1 MFTKQL
7 SAYEAPP
14 CTGGICRAFF
24 SNVSINEWEVKM
36 KILVGYDLSNV
47 AKEALE
53 LAKKHAKAFD
63 AKVYVV
69 RSLAQSREMKLEDIQ
84 KAEQELENIRRS
96 FRDEGIACKTEAIV
110 SSISPGEDLVQFAQE
125 KEIDEIVIGVRRRS
139 KVGKLLFGSNAQYI
153 ILMARCPVVSVK

>member
-1 MFTKQL
+1 
-7 SAYEAPP
+7 
-14 CTGGICRAFF
+14 
-24 SNVSINEWEVKM
+24 M
-36 KILVGYDLSNV
+36 KIMVGYDRSNV

-84 KAEQELENIRRS
+84 NAEQELENIRRS

-125 KEIDEIVIGVRRRS
+125 NEIDEIVIGVRRRS

-153 ILMARCPVVSVK
+153 ILMAQCPVVAVK

>member
-1 MFTKQL
+1 
-7 SAYEAPP
+7 
-14 CTGGICRAFF
+14 
-24 SNVSINEWEVKM
+24 M
-36 KILVGYDLSNV
+36 KIMVGYDRSNV

-53 LAKKHAKAFD
+53 LAKKHTKAFD

-125 KEIDEIVIGVRRRS
+125 KEIDEIIIGVKRRS

-153 ILMARCPVVSVK
+153 ILQAPCTVVSVK

>member
-1 MFTKQL
+1 
-7 SAYEAPP
+7 
-14 CTGGICRAFF
+14 
-24 SNVSINEWEVKM
+24 M
-36 KILVGYDLSNV
+36 KIMVGYDLSNV

-84 KAEQELENIRRS
+84 NAEQELENIRRS

-125 KEIDEIVIGVRRRS
+125 NEIDEIVIGVRRRS

-153 ILMARCPVVSVK
+153 ILMARCPVVTVK

>member
-1 MFTKQL
+1 
-7 SAYEAPP
+7 
-14 CTGGICRAFF
+14 
-24 SNVSINEWEVKM
+24 M
-36 KILVGYDLSNV
+36 KIMVGYDLSNV

-84 KAEQELENIRRS
+84 KAEQELENIRRT

-110 SSISPGEDLVQFAQE
+110 SSISPGEDLVQFAQDN
-125 KEIDEIVIGVRRRS
+125 EIDEIVIGVRRRS

-153 ILMARCPVVSVK
+153 ILMSECPVVAVK

>member
-1 MFTKQL
+1 MN
-7 SAYEAPP
+7 
-14 CTGGICRAFF
+14 I
-24 SNVSINEWEVKM
+24 M
-36 KILVGYDLSNV
+36 VGYDGSNV

-110 SSISPGEDLVQFAQE
+110 SSISPGEDLVQFAQDN
-125 KEIDEIVIGVRRRS
+125 EIDEIVIGVRRRS

>member
-1 MFTKQL
+1 
-7 SAYEAPP
+7 
-14 CTGGICRAFF
+14 
-24 SNVSINEWEVKM
+24 M
-36 KILVGYDLSNV
+36 KIMVGYDRSNV
-47 AKEALE
+47 ATEALE

-96 FRDEGIACKTEAIV
+96 FRDEGMACKTEAIV

-125 KEIDEIVIGVRRRS
+125 NEIDEIIIGVRRRS
-139 KVGKLLFGSNAQYI
+139 KVGKLIFGSNAQYI
-153 ILMARCPVVSVK
+153 ILMAQCPVVTVK